1 MVNVTKT
8 NLFPTSIYEF
18 DAEITEQQR
27 QVMLNYIQDKFENKY
42 IDVKSGE
49 GLPFG
54 LYQGDD
60 DLQTKPEFKPL
71 TDFVHA
77 LSSNIFVQEGYE
89 YQKVEVT
96 QMWANLQEDG
106 SIHPPHTHANSLHSG
121 VYYLKASEKTS
132 GTQFFD
138 PRRQCKVL
146 FLERRNT

>member
-27 QVMLNYIQDKFENKY
+27 QTMLDYIQDKFENKN

-71 TDFVHA
+71 FLMRKGGSPLKFESTSTA
-77 LSSNIFVQEGYE
+77 LLLSEIDPISAIA
-89 YQKVEVT
+89 T
-96 QMWANLQEDG
+96 
-106 SIHPPHTHANSLHSG
+106 
-121 VYYLKASEKTS
+121 AS
-132 GTQFFD
+132 
-138 PRRQCKVL
+138 
-146 FLERRNT
+146 